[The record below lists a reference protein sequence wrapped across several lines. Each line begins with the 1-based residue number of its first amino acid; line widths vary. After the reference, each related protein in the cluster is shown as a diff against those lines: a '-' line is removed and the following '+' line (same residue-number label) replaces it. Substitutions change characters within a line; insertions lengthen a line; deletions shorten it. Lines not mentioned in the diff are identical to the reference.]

1 MEVPVKK
8 LALLLLALPLAAC
21 NDGSIYHAN
30 LMTTFYVP
38 SSPDAPLPGQ
48 KQASPYRQKQF
59 SEAQNNCEAQGIG
72 PSIGP
77 AGSKFWYCVNAYLW
91 PRYKWMAAQNPD
103 GSLHVILHRA
113 EWQPGYFFPES
124 HSSH

>member
-1 MEVPVKK
+1 MRRI
-8 LALLLLALPLAAC
+8 ASLLLALSLAAC
-21 NDGSIYHAN
+21 DDGSVYRSD
-30 LMTTFYVP
+30 LMTSFYFP
-38 SSPDAPLPGQ
+38 SSPDARLPGQ
-48 KQASPYRQKQF
+48 RQASDYRQKQYA
-59 SEAQNNCEAQGIG
+59 EAQSSCEAQGIG
-72 PSIGP
+72 PSIGA

-124 HSSH
+124 HSAY